1 MATAKTAKRESSP
14 KQAPTKA
21 GGESRCDVVVVGAGF
36 AGLYQVH
43 RLTKAGYTVR
53 AFDKATDVGG
63 TWFWNRYPGARCDI
77 ESLTY
82 SYSFDADLQREW
94 KWPQRYAEQPD
105 ILRYIQHVA
114 ERFDL
119 RRHFTFDTVVDAA
132 VFDEDAGRWTVT
144 TSRGETLSTQF
155 FVMATGC
162 LSVPLEQQFKGMET
176 FKGERYWTS
185 RWPHEKVDFTGKR
198 VAMIGTGSSSIQSSP
213 LIAKQARH
221 LFVFQ
226 RTPQFAIPAWNRA
239 LSDEEMRH
247 AQENYDEIRRLVRQ
261 SEVGISYESPTIGAK
276 EASPED
282 LQKQLDF
289 AWKRGG
295 YLMLAAYPDLVVDL
309 ESNKIVSDWV
319 KEKIRARI
327 KDPKVAEKLMP
338 QYPLGAKRLCVDT
351 DYFETFNRD
360 NVTLVDLRESAIDGF
375 TEKGIRTVDGTE
387 YEIDAVVFATGF
399 DAMTG
404 ALLAVDI
411 RGRDGQTLRDKWREG
426 TKNYLGVTI
435 SGFPNLFMITGPGSP
450 SVLYNMVS
458 SIEQNVDFVFDTIE
472 HMRKHHFA
480 RIEAEPRE
488 ESAWTQYVNW
498 VSKQTIYTQAKSWY
512 NGENIAGKPAGFMP
526 YAGGGTT
533 YFEYVRQV
541 IEEGYRGFKLA
552 A

>member
-1 MATAKTAKRESSP
+1 MSKVATSTQQKGPVAGKASSN
-14 KQAPTKA
+14 
-21 GGESRCDVVVVGAGF
+21 CDVVVVGAGF

-43 RLTKAGYTVR
+43 RLTKAGYKVR
-53 AFDKATDVGG
+53 AFDKAPDVGG
-63 TWFWNRYPGARCDI
+63 TWYWNRYPGARCDI

-105 ILRYIQHVA
+105 LLRYIQHVA

-119 RRHFTFDTVVDAA
+119 RRHFTFGTVVESA
-132 VFDEDAGRWTVT
+132 VFDEGAGRWKIR
-144 TSRGETLSTQF
+144 TSQGEELSTQF

-162 LSVPLEQQFKGMET
+162 LSVPLEQQFKGMDQ
-176 FKGERYWTS
+176 FKGERYYTS

-198 VAMIGTGSSSIQSSP
+198 VAVIGTGSSSIQASP
-213 LIAKQARH
+213 LIAKQAKH
-221 LFVFQ
+221 MFVFQ

-239 LSDEEMRH
+239 ITDEEMRH
-247 AQENYDEIRRLVRQ
+247 AQENYGEIRRLVRQ
-261 SEVGISYESPTIGAK
+261 SEVGIAYDSPTIGAK
-276 EASPED
+276 QATPDE
-282 LQKQLDF
+282 LQKQLDY

-295 YLMLAAYPDLVVDL
+295 YLMLASYPDLVVDL
-309 ESNKIVSDWV
+309 ESNKIVSEWV

-375 TEKGIRTVDGTE
+375 TAKGIRTVNGTE
-387 YEIDAVVFATGF
+387 YEIDAVVLATGF

-404 ALLAVDI
+404 ALLAIDI
-411 RGRDGQTLRDKWREG
+411 RGRAGQTLRDKWSHG
-426 TKNYLGVTI
+426 TKNYLGVTVA
-435 SGFPNLFMITGPGSP
+435 GFPNMFMITGPGSP

-458 SIEQNVDFVFDTIE
+458 SIEQNVDFVFDTLE
-472 HMRKHHFA
+472 HLRRNHYA
-480 RIEAEPRE
+480 LIEAKPRE
-488 ESAWTQYVNW
+488 ESAWTSYVNW

-512 NGENIAGKPAGFMP
+512 NGENVAGKPAGFMP

-533 YFEYVRQV
+533 YFEYVKQV
-541 IEEGYRGFKLA
+541 IDDGYRGFALA